1 MEHLSSRLRRIIKSS
16 RKLQSSGQAYAADI
30 REFSQHVGSFLE
42 KETDVPDDDVY
53 KKAVGRF
60 SAVLQDSE
68 QLLQMQAS
76 KLDLVFTIPLD
87 AMLRNHIASLKE
99 QFKKHEKVKASYDAC
114 LHRWSHL
121 KAKDVAKIEEC
132 RTDLANLSRQY
143 NQVTLELA
151 TAINKFEA
159 HKTITVLDRFAQM
172 IFNQALFFRHGN
184 QLFSDMDPFLSDV
197 MGHIQQ
203 FKTQFT
209 QAEQHPH
216 RADDASSGNLAG
228 GSASGKDLSS
238 ALTTI
243 EGYLFKKGKNVV
255 QPWQRRY
262 FSISNGFFIAYKT
275 GGDRKEVRPVPVINL
290 LLCTVKMVPDPDRRF
305 CFELVSPTCSYQLQA
320 QSQEELMTWITVIQN
335 AIQSALDQG
344 HSAKGTSITAGTSA
358 SPREFA
364 ARVSAFTP
372 SCATCADC
380 REANPVWASINL
392 GITICI
398 ECSGIHRSLGVHISK
413 VRSLTLDDWADPV
426 LGVLMTVGN
435 ERSNEVYEA
444 RYGQPD
450 LPADAP
456 VKPSPKS
463 DRPLR

>member
-1 MEHLSSRLRRIIKSS
+1 MRKKRRSFFFSSSSSSSLSEENRLPSTMWPKKFRKAGEKLGRAVGGGYVNPNTQSQQTIPVFDVSDDEELSSIPSVSSGPSNPFFDLGSEEPDPVPLPPTGSSQFLRAPDFLEQLASISSVSDTCSTPVPSMASGEDVSRTSSLPLSIPPAPAPPAHKGSAGSPNPPSTPLSSSSPASHTSSQGSVAAAAVIKPVLPLDEMLVDSPASRERIKGIHDGVEHLSSRLRRIIKSS

-60 SAVLQDSE
+60 LAVLQDSE

-76 KLDLVFTIPLD
+76 KLDQVFTIPLD

-159 HKTITVLDRFAQM
+159 HKTITILDRFAQM

-228 GSASGKDLSS
+228 GSASGK
-238 ALTTI
+238 
-243 EGYLFKKGKNVV
+243 
-255 QPWQRRY
+255 
-262 FSISNGFFIAYKT
+262 
-275 GGDRKEVRPVPVINL
+275 
-290 LLCTVKMVPDPDRRF
+290 
-305 CFELVSPTCSYQLQA
+305 
-320 QSQEELMTWITVIQN
+320 
-335 AIQSALDQG
+335 
-344 HSAKGTSITAGTSA
+344 
-358 SPREFA
+358 
-364 ARVSAFTP
+364 
-372 SCATCADC
+372 
-380 REANPVWASINL
+380 
-392 GITICI
+392 
-398 ECSGIHRSLGVHISK
+398 
-413 VRSLTLDDWADPV
+413 
-426 LGVLMTVGN
+426 
-435 ERSNEVYEA
+435 
-444 RYGQPD
+444 
-450 LPADAP
+450 
-456 VKPSPKS
+456 
-463 DRPLR
+463 